1 MKENK
6 SNTFSFINK
15 HYIWQNEY
23 GNRLTIRSMT
33 QQLAFMITGGMDCK
47 NIKEFEP
54 YKYLYSNLFFGYV
67 GTKVDEQAH
76 KILAIRDAYNYGY
89 DQKRLRADET
99 LFVREDYKSIFS
111 KYIEDIILDMFK
123 KNGNI
128 NGTNQLLRRMYFF
141 YNTKGDS
148 EIDDEDI
155 FSKQFR
161 KYIRL
166 KNGNEPDKNDNLLV
180 KSALNMIYTGAA
192 KSNGS
197 DIPVTLNRESGYTQN
212 VQYVIGTIKQGKV
225 KIKIVKSVQFENYTQ
240 NQWIPKIMVEGN
252 ELNQVV
258 NLPLLDYFE
267 DLKNGVISTNIDA
280 QLSKGIENI
289 KSEILNI
296 VLKDIEDDGD
306 FSLIVLGTGTY
317 DTVNFSISD
326 ERIS

>member
-1 MKENK
+1 
-6 SNTFSFINK
+6 
-15 HYIWQNEY
+15 
-23 GNRLTIRSMT
+23 
-33 QQLAFMITGGMDCK
+33 
-47 NIKEFEP
+47 
-54 YKYLYSNLFFGYV
+54 
-67 GTKVDEQAH
+67 
-76 KILAIRDAYNYGY
+76 
-89 DQKRLRADET
+89 
-99 LFVREDYKSIFS
+99 
-111 KYIEDIILDMFK
+111 
-123 KNGNI
+123 
-128 NGTNQLLRRMYFF
+128 MYFF